1 MSKTRPPLG
10 APVPPTL
17 KEAADAVLL
26 AARNL
31 VDIQDA
37 TPRGT
42 PYSIAWHNALNE
54 AARVYTGLWWKRARP
69 RPKPRRR
76 GRA

>member
-1 MSKTRPPLG
+1 MRGPARPR
-10 APVPPTL
+10 APTL

-31 VDIQDA
+31 IDIQDA

-42 PYSIAWHNALNE
+42 PYSISWHNKLNE

-69 RPKPRRR
+69 VSRGRR
-76 GRA
+76 GSR